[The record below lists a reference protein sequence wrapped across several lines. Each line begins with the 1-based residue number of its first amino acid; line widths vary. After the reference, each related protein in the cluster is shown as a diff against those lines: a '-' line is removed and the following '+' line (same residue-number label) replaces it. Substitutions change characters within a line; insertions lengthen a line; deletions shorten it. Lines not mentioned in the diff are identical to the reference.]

1 MKKLPISQDPPDR
14 TTARE
19 PHGTAL
25 WSHAG
30 APMHLKIDSCLTLCV
45 LIGAAGCASPSH
57 IVLDEPVTP
66 HESPQQLEVLPVAE
80 VQRNRQSAIP
90 SRVKDEAHPSL
101 HVSEP
106 ELPTEIQQAS
116 HATSKFTL
124 GVMHSLTGGLNDGE
138 TQQASHQDSDQL
150 QLTSPE
156 PADAAPAAGMTLEQ
170 LQQLALENNP
180 AIRQAAASVQKAI
193 GIRQQVGRLPNPE
206 IGYAS
211 SQLGDAQTDQNMGFI
226 NQDFVLGHK
235 LSLNERVLDQDV
247 QVQLWE
253 VEAQRYRVFTDI
265 RLRFVEA
272 LTAQRRLKL
281 TEEFLKVAEEGVRIA
296 QLRKDAME
304 GSQPEVLQAEI
315 QMNEV
320 VVSRQ
325 RAQFAF
331 DAAWKELAATAG
343 VPDMA
348 PVELIGSLEPDVL
361 SREWDKMYQ
370 TIIASSPELRAAY
383 SRIKRARANLERQR
397 AQPIPNLQV
406 QAQGGT
412 DLATNSSLLNLQVGM
427 PIPIFNRNRGNISA
441 AYSEYVRASQDAH
454 RLELSLKSRLAGMAQ
469 EFDSASFTVQRYETQ
484 ILPKARD
491 TLTLSE
497 QAYAAGEFN
506 FLQVLIARRT
516 FFETNLQYVQALS
529 DLAQANATVDGLL
542 LTGGLAPTPDFTG
555 DDGLRGH
562 ALSGQ

>member
-1 MKKLPISQDPPDR
+1 VNQMGPRSGDLVSQAD
-14 TTARE
+14 
-19 PHGTAL
+19 G
-25 WSHAG
+25 
-30 APMHLKIDSCLTLCV
+30 PMDLKINFCLTICV
-45 LIGAAGCASPSH
+45 LIGAVGCASSPLRTATQEHASPLDSRQLS
-57 IVLDEPVTP
+57 VLAVADGPRNPQSVITTP
-66 HESPQQLEVLPVAE
+66 AHAE
-80 VQRNRQSAIP
+80 T
-90 SRVKDEAHPSL
+90 HPTRR
-101 HVSEP
+101 EP
-106 ELPTEIQQAS
+106 EPAAGIQQAS
-116 HATSKFTL
+116 HVTSKFTV
-124 GVMHSLTGGLNDGE
+124 GVMHSLTGGFDEG
-138 TQQASHQDSDQL
+138 QAPEATGQDTEPLQIMNSD
-150 QLTSPE
+150 T
-156 PADAAPAAGMTLEQ
+156 ADDEPAAGMTLEQ

-180 AIRQAAASVQKAI
+180 AIRQASAAAQKAI
-193 GIRQQVGRLPNPE
+193 GIRQQVGRFPNPE
-206 IGYAS
+206 VGYFG
-211 SQLGDAQTDQNMGFI
+211 SQIGDAQTDQNGGFI

-235 LSLNERVLDQDV
+235 LALNERVLNQDV

-253 VEAQRYRVFTDI
+253 VEAQRYRVLTDI

-281 TEEFLKVAEEGVRIA
+281 TEEFLMVAQEGVRIA

-320 VVSRQ
+320 IVSRQ

-331 DAAWKELAATAG
+331 DAAWKELTATAG

-348 PVELIGSLEPDVL
+348 PVELIGSLESDVL
-361 SREWDKMYQ
+361 SREWDAMYQ
-370 TIIASSPELRAAY
+370 NIVASSPELRAAY
-383 SRIKRARANLERQR
+383 SRIERARANLERQR
-397 AQPIPNLQV
+397 VQPIPNLQV
-406 QAQGGT
+406 QLHGGT
-412 DLATNSSLLNLQVGM
+412 DLATNSSLMNLQVGM
-427 PIPIFNRNRGNISA
+427 PIPIFNRNRGNINA
-441 AYSEYVRASQDAH
+441 AYSEYVRATQNVR
-454 RLELSLKSRLAGMAQ
+454 RLELSLKARLAGVAQ
-469 EFDSASFTVQRYETQ
+469 EFDSAAVTVQRYETQ

-529 DLAQANATVDGLL
+529 ELAQADATVDGLL
-542 LTGGLAPTPDFTG
+542 LTGGLTSTPDFTG